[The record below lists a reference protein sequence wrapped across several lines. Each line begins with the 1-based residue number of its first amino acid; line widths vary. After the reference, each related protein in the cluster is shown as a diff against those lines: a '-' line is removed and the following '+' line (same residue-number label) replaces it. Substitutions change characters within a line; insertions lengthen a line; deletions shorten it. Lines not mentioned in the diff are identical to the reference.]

1 MQIDD
6 MKKKLRDSASGGLQ
20 LVDAKSTVT
29 GIPPSSAQRFLREDR
44 KIAALVLTG
53 YNDKFINK

>member
-1 MQIDD
+1 